1 MPPLIPQIQHPVFK
15 LNNEENDIYLIKR
28 AKSNG
33 TRKNISNFEDSVNIN
48 DGFELCGIEDG
59 VYTWIIC
66 YDERSAAGD
75 VPLLYLT
82 RTQNIH
88 EIGTKHIN
96 IVNAKCL
103 NGNVNYAGELIKE
116 GNTIRIN
123 LLSGTYMM
131 GKVKA
136 SNIPIDVQNEVHSIF
151 QDIIRSECPN
161 DIEEIIIENTSDTYI
176 EKDMK
181 MTIGDLIEK
190 HRYGFEIYKF
200 TNQEKANKY
209 RHADTELIKLETR
222 LPIYER
228 QKNESLIKKTKNSI
242 DEYKQLL
249 ETKPLTTMELEGMQ
263 KNQIYNSL
271 RRTNKSRRKR
281 SASKSRSKS
290 KSKSKNKSPEG
301 SSKKRSRQSTKKRKG
316 GSKIL

>member
-28 AKSNG
+28 PNSNG
-33 TRKNISNFEDSVNIN
+33 SRKNIGNFEESVNIYE
-48 DGFELCGIEDG
+48 GFELCGIEDG

-66 YDERSAAGD
+66 YDKRSAAGY

-103 NGNVNYAGELIKE
+103 NGTVNYAGELIKQ

-131 GKVKA
+131 DKVNA
-136 SNIPIDVQNEVHSIF
+136 SNIPIDTQNEIHSIF
-151 QDIIRSECPN
+151 QNIIRSECPN
-161 DIEEIIIENTSDTYI
+161 DIEEIIIENTTKTYI

-190 HRYGFEIYKF
+190 HLYGFEIYKF

-209 RHADTELIKLETR
+209 RRAASELIKLETR
-222 LPIYER
+222 LSMYER

-242 DEYKQLL
+242 DAYKKLL
-249 ETKPLTTMELEGMQ
+249 ETKSLTTRQLEDIQ
-263 KNQIYNSL
+263 KNQIYKSR
-271 RRTNKSRRKR
+271 RRTYKSRRKR
-281 SASKSRSKS
+281 SASKSRSRS
-290 KSKSKNKSPEG
+290 KSPEG
-301 SSKKRSRQSTKKRKG
+301 SSKKRSRQPTKKRKVNKNTFKKG
-316 GSKIL
+316 K